1 MNGRGKG
8 GDKVGGWGIDSIGR
22 GGGGHGGERERGLGM
37 NLKGRG
43 GRGTYGIL
51 VGLQGYG

>member
-43 GRGTYGIL
+43 GRGTYGML